1 MTLYHHLGLGDHI
14 ICNGLVRHFC
24 SENKSVQLFCL
35 KSNSKNVEYMYRDL
49 KNLHLIE
56 VTSDHEAVQ
65 KIINE
70 KLNVL
75 KIGFE
80 KLSYSSD
87 ASFDAEFYKCA
98 ELPFEYKFD
107 KFHIQRDTKKE
118 LTILNELN
126 PTNNKYIFIHGDNVN
141 PKKIRQDLKI
151 INNPIQYS
159 LFDLI
164 SLFENAEEIHVVESS
179 LKCLINQIILTKPK
193 LYHHKYGNKYSN
205 LYPEFHTSKGLNK
218 FEIIKN

>member
-1 MTLYHHLGLGDHI
+1 
-14 ICNGLVRHFC
+14 
-24 SENKSVQLFCL
+24 
-35 KSNSKNVEYMYRDL
+35 MYRDL

-107 KFHIQRDTKKE
+107 KFHIQRDRQKE
-118 LTILNELN
+118 LSILNELN
-126 PTNNKYIFIHGDNVN
+126 VTNNKYIFVHGDNIN

-159 LFDLI
+159 PFDLI
-164 SLFENAEEIHVVESS
+164 SLFENAEEIHVAESS
-179 LKCLINQIILTKPK
+179 IKCLINQIILTKPK
-193 LYHHKYGNKYSN
+193 LYYHQYGNKYSN

-218 FEIIKN
+218 FETIKN